1 VFVVVALFSR
11 GGGEGV
17 PGVLLDPGGG
27 VGEDAAF
34 EGFVFEGVE
43 AARFE
48 GDGRDGERYLVRE
61 ETDVA
66 GVVGHLVGG
75 EMK

>member
-1 VFVVVALFSR
+1 MFVVVALFSS

-17 PGVLLDPGGG
+17 PVVLLDPGGG
-27 VGEDAAF
+27 VREDAAF

-48 GDGRDGERYLVRE
+48 GDGWDGER
-61 ETDVA
+61 
-66 GVVGHLVGG
+66 
-75 EMK
+75 